1 MAKGI
6 VIYLFDLGI
15 WQRSRVIL
23 PLCRDKNVQN
33 VQEPDFDVTMASFL
47 IPIPFLS
54 SLWKRTNFN
63 FVFHLT
69 AFQAKDLYR
78 FISIAFNIRK

>member
-1 MAKGI
+1 MAFHVAKEI

-23 PLCRDKNVQN
+23 PQCRDKNVQN

-54 SLWKRTNFN
+54 SLWKWTNFN
-63 FVFHLT
+63 FVF
-69 AFQAKDLYR
+69 LYSGKR
-78 FISIAFNIRK
+78 PLPVYQYCF